1 MSSEHQIVYTA
12 QLAIVQLSS
21 AGDCYRR
28 FSADKSLKMLG
39 NGVVVDCYTNRY
51 F

>member
-1 MSSEHQIVYTA
+1 MSSEHQIVYLA
-12 QLAIVQLSS
+12 QLAMIQLSS
-21 AGDCYRR
+21 VGDCYRR